1 MRKHLKIIEN
11 NRASGGQRFANY
23 LIDLLALF
31 AVNFVLSLAALF
43 IYEMTGSYF
52 FYFYNNGG
60 LVWEFASGYLISSVY
75 YFVWEYFSN
84 GRSLGKLVTGTRA
97 VSIDGEDA
105 STSQIFYRTLCRL
118 IPFNAF
124 SFLGENGWHDTLS
137 DTRVIDIK
145 KYLADRQ
152 IKEEIENIGSKEI
165 A

>member
-43 IYEMTGSYF
+43 IYEMTDSYF

-60 LVWEFASGYLISSVY
+60 LIWEFASGYLISSVY

-152 IKEEIENIGSKEI
+152 IKEEIENIGAKEI

>member
-1 MRKHLKIIEN
+1 MRKHLKIIEM
-11 NRASGGQRFANY
+11 NRATGGQRFANY

-31 AVNFVLSLAALF
+31 ALNFVISLASMFL
-43 IYEMTGSYF
+43 YEMTSAYF

-60 LVWEFASGYLISSVY
+60 MVWEFLSGYVISTVY
-75 YFVWEYFSN
+75 YFMWEYFSN
-84 GRSLGKLVTGTRA
+84 GRTLGKIVTGTRA

-105 STSQIFYRTLCRL
+105 STTQIWYRSLCRL

-137 DTRVIDIK
+137 QTRVIDIK

-152 IKEEIENIGSKEI
+152 IKEEIEAIGTKEI